1 MSTDTSAPDPL
12 RPLASSPHGRWRRIG
27 VWVIGSTVLATVAA
41 FAVSTMLPKRYVSS
55 ASIKVFPP
63 TLMLPNEY
71 VRSPVTESFADR
83 LLTIQQQVLS
93 RTRLEEILNQLHI
106 YVHERSTEP
115 LEVVVERMRRDI
127 TIEAVAPG
135 QGAAADAGM
144 FRVSYMASDPQ
155 VAQKVAQR
163 LTSAV
168 IDQSTRDESDV
179 SNDTS
184 QFLSSASAE
193 TRQRLVDCEQQIEQF
208 RAQHAGR
215 APSQAVLIEFQVL
228 QDEYKALL
236 ADKAASDLALEV
248 TRRQIGTTFKLIEV
262 ARVPD
267 QPVSPNRVRVS
278 AIGALVGC
286 ALGLV
291 AAIPAGRRSRR

>member
-63 TLMLPNEY
+63 MLPNDY

-163 LTSAV
+163 LTIEV
-168 IDQSTRDESDV
+168 IDESTRDEAEASD
-179 SNDTS
+179 DTS

-193 TRQRLVDCEQQIEQF
+193 TRQRLVDSEQQIEQF